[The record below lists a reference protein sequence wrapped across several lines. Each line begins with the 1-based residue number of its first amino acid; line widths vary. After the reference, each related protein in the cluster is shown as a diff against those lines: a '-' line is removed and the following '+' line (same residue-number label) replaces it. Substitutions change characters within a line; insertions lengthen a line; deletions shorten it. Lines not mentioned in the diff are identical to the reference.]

1 MSPPIYLGDSNGSHK
16 NIKNSP
22 FLLKK
27 KKSRVAFQ
35 PKTVVSLKGVFSLVQ

>member
-1 MSPPIYLGDSNGSHK
+1 MSPPIYLGDPNGSHK

-22 FLLKK
+22 FLQN

-35 PKTVVSLKGVFSLVQ
+35 PKTVVTLKGVFSLVR